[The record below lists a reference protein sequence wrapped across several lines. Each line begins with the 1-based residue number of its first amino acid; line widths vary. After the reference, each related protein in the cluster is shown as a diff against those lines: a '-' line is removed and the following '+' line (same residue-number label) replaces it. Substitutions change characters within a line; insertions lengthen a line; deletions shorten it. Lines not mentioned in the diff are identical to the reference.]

1 METEAQPN
9 HVLPVPVS
17 PETIIFSCALR
28 QAPSAAV
35 EATPGGKVDIFDA
48 SFREAQLRGPQP
60 VGQALIGSHRLF
72 AIKHQREPV
81 LMTEFIGLFG

>member
-1 METEAQPN
+1 MAQN
-9 HVLPVPVS
+9 TKLRTLPYILVRLEPGTLG
-17 PETIIFSCALR
+17 EGENGT
-28 QAPSAAV
+28 AV

-48 SFREAQLRGPQP
+48 GFREAQLRGPQP
-60 VGQALIGSHRLF
+60 VGQALVGSHRLF